1 MLIIP
6 AIDLKEGK
14 CVRLVQGRMQDDTVY
29 SDNPEA
35 IARQWAQSGA
45 QLLHVVDL
53 DAAVHGTSLNRPR
66 ITGIIREAKIP
77 VQVGGGMRNIAD
89 VAATLESGAQRVII
103 GTAAIERADFVREA
117 CRIYPG
123 RIAVAIDARQ
133 GQVAI
138 RGWTRTTE
146 ILATDLARRFE
157 DAGVCALI
165 FTDILRDGMQTGPN
179 IEETRKLAESVRIPV
194 IASGGVGTLE
204 HVRSLLSLAAVGV
217 TGVITGKALYS
228 GALHFDEAL
237 SLVRSELAASGP
249 PVGLS

>member
-1 MLIIP
+1 
-6 AIDLKEGK
+6 
-14 CVRLVQGRMQDDTVY
+14 
-29 SDNPEA
+29 
-35 IARQWAQSGA
+35 
-45 QLLHVVDL
+45 
-53 DAAVHGTSLNRPR
+53 
-66 ITGIIREAKIP
+66 
-77 VQVGGGMRNIAD
+77 MRDIAD
-89 VAATLESGAQRVII
+89 VAAILEAGAQRVII

-123 RIAVAIDARQ
+123 RIAVAIDARR

-179 IEETRKLAESVRIPV
+179 IEATRKLAESVRIPV

-204 HVRSLLSLAAVGV
+204 HVRSLLALAAVGV

-228 GALHFDEAL
+228 GALRFDEAL

-249 PVGLS
+249 PEGLS